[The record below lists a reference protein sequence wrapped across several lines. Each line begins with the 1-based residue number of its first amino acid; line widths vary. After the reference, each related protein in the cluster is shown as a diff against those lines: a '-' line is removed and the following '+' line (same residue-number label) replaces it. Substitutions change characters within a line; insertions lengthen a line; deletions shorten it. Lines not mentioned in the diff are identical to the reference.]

1 MDIERLKEAK
11 HELNE
16 MAEGITQH
24 GEKGKQYWLRW
35 VLRNAWFFE
44 VYNELLDKEI
54 EKRTTSVLSG
64 IKDGDE

>member
-24 GEKGKQYWLRW
+24 KRGKGEKGNNTGY
-35 VLRNAWFFE
+35 
-44 VYNELLDKEI
+44 I
-54 EKRTTSVLSG
+54 G
-64 IKDGDE
+64 C